1 MLAGWARR
9 RVKICIIFNPAA
21 RGDKARRFRARLLE
35 LSSQARLEPTKAAG
49 HGQALAAE
57 AVAAGFDTI
66 VAAGGDGTVNEVLNG
81 IATHPDGLQRVRLAV
96 LPLGTVNVFARQLGL
111 PTGLEAAWRV
121 ICAGHERRIDLA
133 EGEFMVEGQPV
144 RRCFVQMAG
153 AGVDSRAIALVDW
166 ESKKRLGPLA
176 YWQAGWRALAEPK
189 PPVTV
194 SDGERSLTGHQVLI
208 GNGRYYGGRLPVFPE
223 ADLSDGLLEVTVVP
237 RASVWALARGA
248 LGMALGRLYS
258 LGGAQ
263 HLRAAS
269 LTLSSP
275 SPVALQMEGENVGYL
290 PARLWVRAGAL
301 RVVVP
306 PSGPGG

>member
-1 MLAGWARR
+1 M
-9 RVKICIIFNPAA
+9 KICIIFNPAA
-21 RGDKARRFRARLLE
+21 RGDKARRLRARLQE
-35 LSSQARLEPTKAAG
+35 LSAHASLKPTTAAG
-49 HGQALAAE
+49 TAQAIAAQ
-57 AVAAGFDTI
+57 AVAEGFDTI

-81 IATHPDGLQRVRLAV
+81 ITAHPEGLQRVRLAV

-111 PTGLEAAWRV
+111 PTRFDAAWRV

-133 EGEFMVEGQPV
+133 EGEFMLGGQPV

-166 ESKKRLGPLA
+166 ECKKRFGPLA
-176 YWQAGWRALAEPK
+176 YWRSGLQALAEPK

-194 SDGERSLTGHQVLI
+194 SDGHRSLTGHQVLI

-223 ADLSDGLLEVTVVP
+223 ADLSDGVLEVTVVP
-237 RASVWALARGA
+237 RATVWALARGA
-248 LGMALGRLYS
+248 LGMLVGRLYS

-263 HLRAAS
+263 HLRASS

-290 PARLWVRAGAL
+290 PARIWVRPQAL

-306 PSGPGG
+306 APA